1 MNSAA
6 QRLPQDNS
14 ELAHV
19 AERMAAAIIERI
31 KQKGECSITHLRAL
45 GFSLDDA
52 ARYWPEAC
60 KIVEND
66 GRRP

>member
-6 QRLPQDNS
+6 QRLPQDNN
-14 ELAHV
+14 EPVQV
-19 AERMAAAIIERI
+19 AERMAAVIIEQV
-31 KQKGECSITHLRAL
+31 KQKGECGITHLRAL
-45 GFSLDDA
+45 GFSLDEI